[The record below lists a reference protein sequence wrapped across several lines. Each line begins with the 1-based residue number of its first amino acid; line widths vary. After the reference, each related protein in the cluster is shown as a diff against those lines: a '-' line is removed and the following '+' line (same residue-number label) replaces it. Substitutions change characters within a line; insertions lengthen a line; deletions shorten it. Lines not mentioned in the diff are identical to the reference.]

1 VFDNDQETRMHS
13 FRSTC
18 TSILMAGAT
27 LAATLLAV
35 GPAAAQ
41 EPIRIG
47 TFLAAT
53 GPASFLG
60 DPEQKTLEMY
70 VERINAAGGVIGRK
84 LELFAYD
91 SGGNAEKARTF
102 MKRLIEQDKVD
113 VIVGGSTTGETMAAV
128 PLAEQAQVPFI
139 SLAGA
144 VVIVEPVKKWVFKT
158 PHTDRMACEKIFTD
172 MNARKLSKLALIS
185 GAGGFDRSMRGECM
199 KVAPNFGIEIV
210 ADESYGA
217 ADTDMTAQLTKIKG
231 TPGVQAVLNAGFG
244 QGPAIVTKNY
254 AQIGLT
260 LPMYQSHGV
269 ASKDFIKLAGAAAEG
284 VRLPAAA
291 LLVADILPD
300 SDPQK
305 AVVVAYK
312 RDYEERFK
320 SDVSTFGGHAYDGL
334 MIAVEAIKRAGST
347 DREKVRD
354 EIEKTKG
361 YIGTGG
367 VVNMSPTDH
376 MGLDLSAFQMLEIR
390 NGTWT
395 VVK

>member
-1 VFDNDQETRMHS
+1 VFDNDQETRMHP
-13 FRSTC
+13 FRSTR
-18 TSILMAGAT
+18 TAIGMAGAA

-35 GPAAAQ
+35 GPTAAQ

-70 VERINAAGGVIGRK
+70 VERINASGGVIGRK

-158 PHTDRMACEKIFTD
+158 PHTDRMACEKIFAD
-172 MNARKLSKLALIS
+172 MNTRKLSKLALIS
-185 GAGGFDRSMRGECM
+185 GAGGFDRSMRGECI
-199 KVAPNFGIEIV
+199 KVAPKYGVEIV

-254 AQIGLT
+254 AQIGLQ

-300 SDPQK
+300 SNPQK
-305 AVVVAYK
+305 PVVVAYK

-347 DREKVRD
+347 DRAKVRD